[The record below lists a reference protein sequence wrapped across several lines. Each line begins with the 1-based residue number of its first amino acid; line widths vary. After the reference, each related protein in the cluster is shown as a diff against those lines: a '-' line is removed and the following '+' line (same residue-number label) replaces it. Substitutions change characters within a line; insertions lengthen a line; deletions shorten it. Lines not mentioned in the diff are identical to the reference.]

1 MENNTRRKVLEEAV
15 KCVCQDREGQYGSP
29 ENSFN
34 EIAKLWT
41 VWLGMK
47 ITPQDVAVM
56 MAMLKIARIKTGRFK
71 EDSYIDACGY
81 LACAAEIQKMDN
93 DKDKYFPFVE
103 KPCQPSLE
111 KKG

>member
-47 ITPQDVAVM
+47 ITPQDVAIM
-56 MAMLKIARIKTGRFK
+56 MTMLKIARIKTGHFK

-81 LACAAEIQKMDN
+81 LACAAEIQALEADQKN
-93 DKDKYFPFVE
+93 HLPFVN
-103 KPCQPSLE
+103 K
-111 KKG
+111 

>member
-1 MENNTRRKVLEEAV
+1 MENNTRRKILEEAV

-47 ITPQDVAVM
+47 ITPQDVAIM
-56 MAMLKIARIKTGRFK
+56 MTMLKIARIKTGHFK

-81 LACAAEIQKMDN
+81 LACAAEIQALEGEQKN
-93 DKDKYFPFVE
+93 HLPFVN
-103 KPCQPSLE
+103 K
-111 KKG
+111 